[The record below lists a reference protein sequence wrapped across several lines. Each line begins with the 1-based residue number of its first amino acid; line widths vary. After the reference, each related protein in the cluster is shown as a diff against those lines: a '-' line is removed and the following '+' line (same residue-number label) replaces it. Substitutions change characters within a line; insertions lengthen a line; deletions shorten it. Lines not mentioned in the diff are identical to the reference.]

1 MASAPDFSAQMRE
14 MNKPTEAENAQHELG
29 TKAQADYMRDIIGN
43 ERNPGAARVY
53 SDWIENI
60 GSPKQVEFQKGQ
72 AVGSTQ
78 MGFKGADL
86 LRTAAINHAGGSGVA
101 DSGLRTGYSALGYGL
116 SGSTAGVG
124 TAATSEMNRS
134 RLGMAKIGQGMND
147 AVISGYNNLGTQQT
161 QQRQTE
167 IEAAIESGKRQME
180 STIGYMKTGAQVMG
194 GLTSAASGATKKDD
208 KGNVSFDMLQFGKN
222 LGSGFSGGT
231 SGLYGAM
238 R

>member
-14 MNKPTEAENAQHELG
+14 MNKPTAAENAQHELG
-29 TKAQADYMRDIIGN
+29 TKAQADYMRDIIGTD
-43 ERNPGAARVY
+43 RAPGVARVY

-72 AVGSTQ
+72 AVGGTQ

-86 LRTAAINHAGGSGVA
+86 LRSAAISRSGGSGVA
-101 DSGLRTGYSALGYGL
+101 DAGLRTGYSALGYGL
-116 SGSTAGVG
+116 AGSTAGVG

-147 AVISGYNNLGTQQT
+147 AVISGYNNLGAQQT
-161 QQRQTE
+161 QQRQTA
-167 IEAAIESGKRQME
+167 IDAAIESGKRQLE
-180 STIGYMKTGAQVMG
+180 STVGYMKTGAQVMG
-194 GLTSAASGATKKDD
+194 GLTSAASGAVGKDG
-208 KGNVSFDMLQFGKN
+208 KFDVQQFGKN
-222 LGSGFSGGT
+222 LGSGFSGGA

-238 R
+238 RG